1 MSERRYPYLS
11 ALKSFELFVEEV
23 KKSTPSEVTSTWIK
37 DKNIAK
43 GRNADQIVNAL
54 KRLGIVGADG
64 KIADKMAAAFRVGG
78 DTYADAMKEIVQS
91 VYGDLIEQIKERADF
106 TAEELKK
113 HFAESMPKLGDVG
126 LGKVRSTFVFL
137 VKEANL
143 QEITPESWAP
153 TSVRKKAPER
163 KRKAAPRRR
172 KREKGLPERDVVS
185 AILDKL
191 PQVQINGTWDEE
203 RINLVFDRMEKLV
216 DRIGRIMAEGE

>member
-1 MSERRYPYLS
+1 MTERRYAYLS

-23 KKSTPSEVTSTWIK
+23 KKSTPSKVKSTWIK

-54 KRLGIVGADG
+54 KGLGIVGADG
-64 KIADKMAAAFRVGG
+64 KIADEMAAAFRVGG
-78 DTYADAMKEIVQS
+78 DTYANAMKEIVQN

-106 TAEELKK
+106 AEEELKK
-113 HFAESMPKLGDVG
+113 HFAESMPKLGDSG
-126 LGKVRSTFVFL
+126 LTKVKSTFVFL

-143 QEITPESWAP
+143 QEIAPALFTPSAA
-153 TSVRKKAPER
+153 RKKTAEP
-163 KRKAAPRRR
+163 
-172 KREKGLPERDVVS
+172 KREARPQELPAKDVVT

-191 PQVQINGTWDEE
+191 PQVNIDGTWDEE

-216 DRIGRIMAEGE
+216 DRIGRVIAEGE